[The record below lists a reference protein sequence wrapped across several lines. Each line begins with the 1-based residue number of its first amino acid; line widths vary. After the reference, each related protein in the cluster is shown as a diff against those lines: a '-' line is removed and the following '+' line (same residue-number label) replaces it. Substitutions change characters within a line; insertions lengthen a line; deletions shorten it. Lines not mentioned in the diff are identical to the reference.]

1 MGGDDDGAAGASC
14 PFAGRDW
21 IEAREH
27 ASAAEPQLAPLW
39 PALADV
45 LSTLALASSVR
56 PYVRPSATPTPR
68 AAGGPL
74 CQAFGTGPLGYG
86 QDLSLPTPWR
96 LRLEKKKKINIVI

>member
-21 IEAREH
+21 IEAREL
-27 ASAAEPQLAPLW
+27 AGAAGPQLAPLW
-39 PALADV
+39 PALANA
-45 LSTLALASSVR
+45 LSTSALAGSVR
-56 PYVRPSATPTPR
+56 PSVRPLMLASLLVEHAL
-68 AAGGPL
+68 L

-96 LRLEKKKKINIVI
+96 LGLEKKK